1 MNINEEIISR
11 LLNIEVTNEEIYKEI
26 IKIRKDNEEK
36 ILEQI
41 HIMTRIEN
49 IADFIKSRYDVV
61 VEEKE
66 KFIAE
71 TIENNK
77 WMWYIILKWN

>member
-1 MNINEEIISR
+1 MKNGTEILQK
-11 LLNIEVTNEEIYKEI
+11 LLNIETTIEEIYKEI
-26 IKIRKDNEEK
+26 IKIKKENEK
-36 ILEQI
+36 GKLEQI

-49 IADFIKSRYDVV
+49 IADFIETRYNIV

-71 TIENNK
+71 TMENTNI
-77 WMWYIILKWN
+77 M

>member
-1 MNINEEIISR
+1 MNKNDEILKK
-11 LLNIEVTNEEIYKEI
+11 LLNIESTIGEIYKEI
-26 IKIRKDNEEK
+26 LKIRKENDDR

-49 IADFIKSRYDVV
+49 IADFIKTRYDIV

-66 KFIAE
+66 KFVSQMM
-71 TIENNK
+71 ENNDVV
-77 WMWYIILKWN
+77 

>member
-11 LLNIEVTNEEIYKEI
+11 LSNIETTNEEIYKEI
-26 IKIRKDNEEK
+26 IKLRKDSENK
-36 ILEQI
+36 ILEQM
-41 HIMTRIEN
+41 HIMTRLEN

-66 KFIAE
+66 KFMSEI
-71 TIENNK
+71 IENNK
-77 WMWYIILKWN
+77 LI

>member
-1 MNINEEIISR
+1 MSKNDEILNK
-11 LLNIEVTNEEIYKEI
+11 LLNIEITINEIYKEI
-26 IKIRKDNEEK
+26 FKIRKENDDR

-49 IADFIKSRYDVV
+49 IADFIKTRYDIV

-66 KFIAE
+66 KFISQMM
-71 TIENNK
+71 ENNDV
-77 WMWYIILKWN
+77 L